1 MNPAKARSEDIFE
14 RKMGEFVQKVDIVQE
29 NAKVLHQSAIETSSQ
44 PQNQTMLAA
53 LEELK
58 VALEELHV
66 AEEELKQQNEELEI
80 ARTRAEIER
89 QRYHELFELAPDGY
103 VVTDDT
109 GIIREANQAA
119 ASLLNLSPKFLIRKP
134 LINFIPYEERRAFRA
149 KLMQLLQ
156 NEWMQEWEIRIL
168 SRTGEIFD
176 AAVTVSTVRDLQG
189 KPIGWRWLLR
199 DITTR
204 KQTEDKMRQVELQNL
219 QLQEA
224 AKLKS
229 HFLAIMSH
237 ELRSPMNAIIGF
249 SQLLLRSS
257 QQSLSQQQTNMVERI
272 FNSGKHL
279 LTLIDE
285 ILDFAK
291 IEVGCLQLHI
301 QELNLAELVTATAEE
316 MRSLVQQKNLELRV
330 NLNIQNPEIINDST
344 RLRQILINLLSN
356 AIKFTDTGSVEV
368 AVWELPKN
376 RIAIAVKDS
385 GIGIAQTDIEQIFQ
399 EFRQLNQSITRQH
412 GGTGLGLAITE
423 RIVRMMQGKI
433 IVESELDR
441 GSTFCVELPR
451 QVKVV

>member
-1 MNPAKARSEDIFE
+1 MKATSEDIFE
-14 RKMGEFVQKVDIVQE
+14 RKMGEFVQKVDTVQE
-29 NAKVLHQSAIETSSQ
+29 NAKVLQQIAIETSSQ
-44 PQNQTMLAA
+44 QQNQTMLAA
-53 LEELK
+53 LEALK
-58 VALEELHV
+58 VALEEMHV
-66 AEEELKQQNEELEI
+66 AEEEMKQQNEELEI

-103 VVTDDT
+103 IVTDVA
-109 GIIREANQAA
+109 GIIREANRAA
-119 ASLLNLSPKFLIRKP
+119 ANLLNLSPNFLIRKP
-134 LINFIPYEERRAFRA
+134 LINFISYEERPAFRA

-156 NEWMQEWEIRIL
+156 TEWMQEWEIRIL

-204 KQTEDKMRQVELQNL
+204 KQTEEKMRQIELQNL

-257 QQSLSQQQTNMVERI
+257 HQSLSHHQTNMVERI

-291 IEVGCLQLHI
+291 IEVGCLQLQL

-316 MRSLVQQKNLELRV
+316 MRSLVEPKNLELRI
-330 NLNIQNPEIINDST
+330 NLNLENPYVINDST

-356 AIKFTDTGSVEV
+356 AIKFTDIGSVEV
-368 AVWELPKN
+368 EVWELPKN
-376 RIAIAVKDS
+376 RIAIKVKDS
-385 GIGIAQTDIEQIFQ
+385 GIGIVQADIEQIFQ

-412 GGTGLGLAITE
+412 GGTGLGLAITD

-441 GSTFCVELPR
+441 GSTFQVELPR
-451 QVKVV
+451 QVKVSL